1 MKARTLAA
9 FALLLAAVFYLE
21 WQWLPPLPVVE
32 SVALADDPWQ
42 LPQLHRP
49 DIAAAHKAL
58 TTLAPWGSINAG
70 LANGPE
76 PDPRW
81 SLVGTMRRGGER
93 YLLVKIEGQ
102 PTRQLSVGDSL
113 PGGNKILEIRH
124 DTVCVLVN
132 RQRRLLR
139 VFER

>member
-1 MKARTLAA
+1 MKARSLAT
-9 FALLLAAVFYLE
+9 FILLLAAVLYLE

-32 SVALADDPWQ
+32 SAAPPDDPWQ

-70 LANGPE
+70 LASGPQ

-81 SLVGTMRRGGER
+81 SLAGTMHRGGER
-93 YLLVKIEGQ
+93 YLLVKFEGQ
-102 PTRQLSVGDSL
+102 PTRQLGVGDSL
-113 PGGNKILEIRH
+113 PGDNKILEIRH